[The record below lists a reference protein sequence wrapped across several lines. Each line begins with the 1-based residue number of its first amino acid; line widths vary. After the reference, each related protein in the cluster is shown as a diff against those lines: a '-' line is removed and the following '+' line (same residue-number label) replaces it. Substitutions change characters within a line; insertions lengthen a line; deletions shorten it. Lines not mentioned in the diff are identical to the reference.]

1 MNELKTTTQQPNQTN
16 KSKYLKLD
24 AISHCHK
31 RPDMYIGTNRS
42 QVNQEFLYSDEGVIE
57 FQESVITND
66 GIVRLF
72 IEVLSNACDNYFR
85 SKHTTT
91 PMTNIRVTFDD
102 STNEI
107 TLMNDGLWVPV
118 EMHEKE
124 QIYIPEMIFGHLLS
138 SSNYNDDEDRVT
150 SGRNGMGVKLVN
162 VYSKSF
168 EIECFDYEKSVV
180 YKQKW
185 SNNMRKCGKA
195 RILEK
200 KNAQTKFKS
209 GYTKLSYVIDF
220 TKFKDENNNY
230 FSDEDTKYNE
240 QTINCIRKYLVDTS
254 MILDGIP
261 VYFNRE
267 KLQTKKGLI
276 DYTKLFSFVSKKD
289 KKEWFEGSFGSQDE
303 IQFCIVPSCRKNTL
317 SSISFVNGIYTK
329 DGGLHIDIF
338 LQKLFVCLGPK
349 LKRYNLNLKDFK
361 NYLTVFMKVS
371 VKNPSFSSQSK
382 TKLVGCKDNL
392 QKLISFDK
400 EMSEK
405 VASKLMKWSFI
416 NDIKETH
423 ELKQELSLKSQEKKR
438 GYRSISNYDKANNAG
453 TKKAQECT
461 LILTEGLSAKTF
473 AVKAIQYGYDGKKG
487 RSSFGI
493 YPLKGKLL
501 NTKNA
506 SSAQIAANKEL
517 TDIIQILN
525 LKHNVDYTKESNF
538 KSLSYGK
545 VLILAD
551 SDVDGRHIASLI
563 ILFFHRLF
571 PSLLYRDDSFL
582 KLCMTPIAKLKLRG
596 NETLTFY
603 SDYHYQKKLQEIEAS
618 NEKIQSVKY
627 FKGLGTSTDKDIRS
641 FADRIVNLVY
651 NGQESDLSLDI
662 AFNKAKTNERKDWML
677 DFDRENY
684 IDVDEENNYTIP
696 RFFNQELILFS
707 LDDTHRSIGS
717 ILDGLK
723 PSQRKILYC
732 AFKKNLKYDSESQI
746 KVAQLSGF
754 VSEQTNY
761 HHGEECLNQS
771 IIKMAQNFVNSNN
784 IALLQNVGQFGSRSM
799 AGKDAAS
806 PRYIFTKLGT
816 LTSTIFSSLDNP
828 LLKHAYDDGMKVE
841 YEHYIPIVPTV
852 LINGMTAIGTGWS
865 SNIPTFNLLDIIHKL
880 KLLLVNDLEEF
891 ELCQLKPYYHGFKGT
906 IRSSDTTN
914 KFVSEGTFEVKEL
927 KNNKIVHVI
936 TEIPV
941 DMTIDGYK
949 SFLESKLEQ
958 KLIKDLKNNSS
969 ANEPYFE
976 FVCLKDFDP
985 VDFKLSSTISL
996 TNMVLFNS
1004 KGKIEKYKSVDDII
1018 YEFFDIRLE
1027 YYEKRITYMLENM
1040 NSNLQILQN
1049 KARFIENIV
1058 DNTISLMELKD
1069 DHNVSEILTERNFML
1084 VNNSFDYLLSMQ
1096 IRTMTS
1102 EKFIQLKKEIN
1113 NLEKEIEILENKHV
1127 KDIWREELDALEVLY
1142 RKYYTT
1148 TTTTTT
1154 N

>member
-1 MNELKTTTQQPNQTN
+1 MNELVTKTTQHTNQSQ

-24 AISHCHK
+24 AISHCLQ

-42 QVNQEFLYSDEGVIE
+42 HVNQEFLYSDEGVIE

-66 GIVRLF
+66 GILRLF

-185 SNNMRKCGKA
+185 SNNMRKCGKP

-200 KNAQTKFKS
+200 KNAQNKFKS
-209 GYTKLSYVIDF
+209 GYTKLSYIIDF
-220 TKFKDENNNY
+220 TKFKDDNNNY
-230 FSDEDTKYNE
+230 FSEEDTKYNE
-240 QTINCIRKYLVDTS
+240 ETINCIRKYLLDTS
-254 MILDGIP
+254 MILDGTP

-276 DYTKLFSFVSKKD
+276 DYTKLFSFVSKD

-329 DGGLHIDIF
+329 EGGLHIDIF
-338 LQKLFVCLGPK
+338 LQKLFVCIGPK
-349 LKRYNLNLKDFK
+349 LKKYNLTLKDFK
-361 NYLTVFMKVS
+361 HYLTVFMKVS

-453 TKKAQECT
+453 TKKAEECT

-473 AVKAIQYGYDGKKG
+473 AVKAIQYGYNGKKG

-501 NTKNA
+501 NVKNA
-506 SSAQIAANKEL
+506 SSAQIAGNKEL

-538 KSLSYGK
+538 KTLSYGK

-641 FADRIVNLVY
+641 FADKIVNLKY
-651 NGQESDLSLDI
+651 NGNESDLSLDI

-677 DFDRENY
+677 DFDKETY

-717 ILDGLK
+717 ITDGLK

-746 KVAQLSGF
+746 KVAQLSGY

-784 IALLQNVGQFGSRSM
+784 IPLLQNVGQFGSRSM

-806 PRYIFTKLGT
+806 PRYIFTKLGP
-816 LTSTIFSSLDNP
+816 LTSSMFSSLDNP
-828 LLKHAYDDGMKVE
+828 LLKHAYDDGQKVE

-865 SNIPTFNLLDIIHKL
+865 SNIPTFNLLEIIHKL

-891 ELCQLKPYYHGFKGT
+891 ELYQLKPYYHGFKGT
-906 IRSSDTTN
+906 IRSADDTTTN
-914 KFVSEGTFEVKEL
+914 KFISQGTFEVKHL

-958 KLIKDLKNNSS
+958 KLIKDLKNNST
-969 ANEPYFE
+969 ANDPYFE
-976 FVCLKDFDP
+976 FLCLKDFHPD
-985 VDFKLSSTISL
+985 DFKLSSTISL

-1018 YEFFDIRLE
+1018 YEFYDIRLE
-1027 YYEKRITYMLENM
+1027 YYEKRIAYMLQNM

-1069 DHNVSEILTERNFML
+1069 DQNVSEILTDRNFML

-1096 IRTMTS
+1096 IRTMTR

-1142 RKYYTT
+1142 KKYYTT
-1148 TTTTTT
+1148 TT